1 MKPEDF
7 KGRQPTFLPE
17 EYFEGKTQAWG
28 LFEDRFGDVRRQFSV
43 DIVGTWD
50 GELLTLVEDFVY
62 DDGET
67 ERRIWKIRKTGENSY
82 EGEADGVVG
91 IAKGVQAGNAMNWQ
105 YDFDLK
111 VGDSIWR
118 VHFDDWMLL
127 QSDDMMLNR
136 AEVTKFGFT
145 LGTATIA
152 FRKVSDGHAQSR
164 AFDPPKLAAAE

>member
-7 KGRQPTFLPE
+7 KDRQPTFLPE
-17 EYFEGKTQAWG
+17 EYFQGTTQAWG
-28 LFEDRFGDVRRQFSV
+28 MFEDRFGDVRRQFSV
-43 DIVGTWD
+43 EIVGTWED
-50 GELLTLVEDFVY
+50 EQLTLVEDFVY

-67 ERRIWKIRKTGENSY
+67 ERRVWRIRKTGESTY

-91 IAKGVQAGNAMNWQ
+91 VAKGVQSGNVMNWQ

-111 VGDSIWR
+111 VGDSVWR

-127 QSDDMMLNR
+127 QSDGVMLNR
-136 AEVTKFGFT
+136 ATVTKFGFT

-152 FRKVSDGHAQSR
+152 FKKQPDSAAQSKSEDFR
-164 AFDPPKLAAAE
+164 SLAAAE

>member
-7 KGRQPTFLPE
+7 KDRQPTFLPE
-17 EYFEGKTQAWG
+17 EYFEGTTQAWG
-28 LFEDRFGDVRRQFSV
+28 IFEDRFGDVRRQFSV

-50 GELLTLVEDFVY
+50 GALLTLVEDFVY

-67 ERRIWKIRKTGENSY
+67 ERRVWKIRKTGENSY

-91 IAKGVQAGNAMNWQ
+91 IAKGVQFGSAMNWQ

-111 VGDSIWR
+111 IGDSVWR

-127 QSDDMMLNR
+127 QSDEVMLNR
-136 AEVTKFGFT
+136 ATVTKFGFT

-152 FRKVSDGHAQSR
+152 FRKVPDSAAQSLSI
-164 AFDPPKLAAAE
+164 DPRHLAAAE

>member
-1 MKPEDF
+1 MKPEDY
-7 KGRQPTFLPE
+7 KDRQPTFLPE
-17 EYFEGKTQAWG
+17 EYFEGRTQAWG
-28 LFEDRFGDVRRQFSV
+28 MFEDRFGDVRRQFSV

-67 ERRIWKIRKTGENSY
+67 ERRVWKIRKTGKNSY

-91 IAKGVQAGNAMNWQ
+91 IAKGIQSGNAMNWQ

-118 VHFDDWMLL
+118 VQFDDWMLL
-127 QSDDMMLNR
+127 QSDDVMLNR
-136 AEVTKFGFT
+136 ATVTKFGFT
-145 LGTATIA
+145 LGRATIA
-152 FRKVSDGHAQSR
+152 FRKDAASKAQLRSI
-164 AFDPPKLAAAE
+164 DPRRLAAAE